1 MIGVGMGGNP
11 NCLPGGFVSF
21 RTMRMNWRGRIA
33 LIGLAA
39 IGVLIADAN
48 GTPVYPVEKSAN
60 GHYLVDQNNVPYL
73 MMGDSPHTL
82 MVNLLEADAA
92 TFFADR
98 SGRGINTVSIY
109 VLCTSATGGRAN
121 CSTIDGTLPFTNKI
135 PSTSTYDLTTPNEA
149 YFAHVDR
156 VINLA
161 AQYGLQVLLDPA
173 ETAGFLPTMRNN
185 GTTKCR
191 AYGQYLGNRYKNF
204 PNIIWISGNDFQT
217 WQTASDDALALALAR
232 GILDNDT
239 NHLHTVELNYMVS
252 SSLDDPNWASIVGLN
267 AVYTYTPTYAEV
279 LQAYGQSPTMPVF
292 MVEANYESEKDAG
305 TDGGSTYNLRLQE
318 YWTMLSGASG
328 QLYGNHYTWQ
338 FIPGWQTN
346 LATIGT
352 RQFGYV
358 KALFEPRAW
367 YNLVP
372 DTSHVVVTR
381 GYGTFSSSGSI
392 DANDYAT
399 AASTPDGTLVMVY
412 MPTRRTVTVDMS
424 KLSDDAVGWWYDPA
438 SGSFIYIS
446 GSPFTNSGTRTF
458 TPPGNNADGNGDWVL
473 GLEKDADPPPVF
485 LDISMAGPGT
495 NGVVISFNTVSNDI
509 YDIQISADLT
519 TGTWGPLVTNI
530 PGIDGI
536 VQYTD
541 TNAPAQQIRFYR
553 VRADF

>member
-1 MIGVGMGGNP
+1 
-11 NCLPGGFVSF
+11 
-21 RTMRMNWRGRIA
+21 
-33 LIGLAA
+33 
-39 IGVLIADAN
+39 
-48 GTPVYPVEKSAN
+48 
-60 GHYLVDQNNVPYL
+60 
-73 MMGDSPHTL
+73 
-82 MVNLLEADAA
+82 
-92 TFFADR
+92 
-98 SGRGINTVSIY
+98 
-109 VLCTSATGGRAN
+109 
-121 CSTIDGTLPFTNKI
+121 
-135 PSTSTYDLTTPNEA
+135 
-149 YFAHVDR
+149 VDR

-161 AQYGLQVLLDPA
+161 AQYGLQVMLDPA

-185 GTTKCR
+185 GTNKCR

-217 WQTASDDALALALAR
+217 WQTASDDALALAVAR

-239 NHLHTVELNYMVS
+239 NHLHTVELNYQVS
-252 SSLDDPNWASIVGLN
+252 SSLDDPKWASIVGLN
-267 AVYTYTPTYAEV
+267 AVYTYAPTYAEV
-279 LQAYGQSPTMPVF
+279 LHAYGQSPTMPVF
-292 MVEANYESEKDAG
+292 MVEANYESEKDSG

-358 KALFEPRAW
+358 KALFEARAW

-392 DANDYAT
+392 DSNDYAT

-424 KLSDDAVGWWYDPA
+424 KLRDDAVGWWYDPA

-541 TNAPAQQIRFYR
+541 TNAPAQQIQFYR